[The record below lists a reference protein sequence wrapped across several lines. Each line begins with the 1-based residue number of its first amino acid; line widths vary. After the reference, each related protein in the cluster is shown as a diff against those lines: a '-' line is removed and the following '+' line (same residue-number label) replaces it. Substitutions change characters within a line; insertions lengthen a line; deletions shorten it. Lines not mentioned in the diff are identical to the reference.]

1 MNERALRPERIR
13 RLTLTGAASLVA
25 RRMNKQEGFQNRAL
39 VPALVLTLIALAL
52 AACDSAPPTVSV
64 VGTSAR
70 PTPAP
75 TQIQTPSPT
84 PPRTSTATPA
94 PAPTPTLL
102 PSPTPT
108 YPGFPIWAVFR
119 LKGQP
124 KRDSGIIFG
133 SCKASQSPVYP
144 IRDAILAVNHVSC
157 PSLSSSGPREW
168 GESALK
174 TSRLPGA
181 LSLLARSWLYPPSAW
196 RRR

>member
-1 MNERALRPERIR
+1 
-13 RLTLTGAASLVA
+13 
-25 RRMNKQEGFQNRAL
+25 MNKQEGFQNRAL

-52 AACDSAPPTVSV
+52 AACDSSPPTVGV

-108 YPGFPIWAVFR
+108 YI
-119 LKGQP
+119 
-124 KRDSGIIFG
+124 
-133 SCKASQSPVYP
+133 
-144 IRDAILAVNHVSC
+144 
-157 PSLSSSGPREW
+157 
-168 GESALK
+168 
-174 TSRLPGA
+174 
-181 LSLLARSWLYPPSAW
+181 PSATPTATPTPTPTPMATNREAVVAQLAETLPW
-196 RRR
+196 LLSGNSADGPVTDALVDTWLCHPALAHEIVLMPWVADGIEGGSTTTS